1 MIISYFYYTTLKSI
15 RMKTIR
21 MKMAVLAACM
31 FLWCG
36 CSKTMDEL
44 PNSVSHIGTAV
55 VNAEIQNLS
64 SDEIGVAVANAFSYA
79 TNLDQIR
86 AHELTQ
92 DKINV
97 DAKDAE
103 SKMIDSMEDIYG
115 ANFALEYAQLKQE
128 MTPELEAMKT
138 DLAESLKQLATV
150 DDADA
155 PECVRK
161 LIAGGTKRAFAKSMA
176 KSSSAYQYYV
186 NDFQSKLGVYAQS
199 YLAKCSDQEVFV
211 LDDLKSGMTSF
222 IDTYQKTVN
231 FAKLSKT
238 EANSLLIAFSV
249 MAKNMA
255 NTIDYT
261 VYSFALAAATNPMA
275 VIGIGSDMQKS
286 KSKSYWK
293 RVQRIITA
301 VVVCVAVVAAISVA
315 TLTLGVGGGI
325 MVGLVGCILADY
337 CVCSAVFNCKIT
349 DPDIF
354 GPGTGPDPGE
364 GGGGVVGVG

>member
-1 MIISYFYYTTLKSI
+1 
-15 RMKTIR
+15 MKTIR
-21 MKMAVLAACM
+21 MKTAVLAAFM

-55 VNAEIQNLS
+55 VNEEIQNLS

-86 AHELTQ
+86 AKMLTE

-103 SKMIDSMEDIYG
+103 SKMINSMEDIYG
-115 ANFALEYAQLKQE
+115 ANFAVEYAQLKQE
-128 MTPELEAMKT
+128 VAPELEAMKT
-138 DLAESLKQLATV
+138 DLAKSLKQLDAV

-176 KSSSAYQYYV
+176 KSSSAYQFYL
-186 NDFQSKLGVYAQS
+186 NDFQSKLGVYVQS
-199 YLAKCSDQEVFV
+199 CLVKCSDQQAFV
-211 LDDLKSGMTSF
+211 VDDFKSGMTSF

-231 FAKLSKT
+231 FGRLSKN
-238 EANSLLIAFSV
+238 EASSLLTAFSV
-249 MAKNMA
+249 MSKNMT
-255 NTIDYT
+255 NTIDYM
-261 VYSFALAAATNPMA
+261 VYSSALAASTNPMG
-275 VIGIGSDMQKS
+275 VMGGSELQKA
-286 KSKSYWK
+286 KKKIDWK
-293 RVQRIITA
+293 RIQRIITA
-301 VVVCVAVVAAISVA
+301 VVICVAVVVAMSAASVA
-315 TLTLGVGGGI
+315 TGGLGGVFMI
-325 MVGLVGCILADY
+325 GLVGGIIADL
-337 CVCSAVFNCKIT
+337 CVCSAVFDCKIT

-354 GPGTGPDPGE
+354 GPGTAPDPNE

>member
-1 MIISYFYYTTLKSI
+1 
-15 RMKTIR
+15 MKTIS
-21 MKMAVLAACM
+21 MKTAVLAACM

-64 SDEIGVAVANAFSYA
+64 SDEIGVAVANAFSHA

-86 AHELTQ
+86 AKMLTE

-115 ANFALEYAQLKQE
+115 ANFAVEYAQLKQE
-128 MTPELEAMKT
+128 VAPELEAMKT
-138 DLAESLKQLATV
+138 DLAESLKQLAIV
-150 DDADA
+150 DEADA

-176 KSSSAYQYYV
+176 NSSSAYQFYV

-199 YLAKCSDQEVFV
+199 YLTKFSDQQAFV
-211 LDDLKSGMTSF
+211 VDDFKSGMTSF

-231 FAKLSKT
+231 FGKLSKN
-238 EANSLLIAFSV
+238 EASSLLTAFSV
-249 MAKNMA
+249 MSKNMA
-255 NTIDYT
+255 NTIDYM
-261 VYSFALAAATNPMA
+261 VYSSALAAATNPMA
-275 VIGIGSDMQKS
+275 VMGIGSIQKLNLKNWFS
-286 KSKSYWK
+286 
-293 RVQRIITA
+293 RNRITIAVIIAA
-301 VVVCVAVVAAISVA
+301 VVVSAFVAGPVVTAQAI
-315 TLTLGVGGGI
+315 G
-325 MVGLVGCILADY
+325 GLVGVAILGLMVY
-337 CVCSAVFNCKIT
+337 GMVVAVQDEVRT
-349 DPDIF
+349 
-354 GPGTGPDPGE
+354 
-364 GGGGVVGVG
+364 